1 MQRAYLDIA
10 KKWGVVVAWDI
21 GRGDLDEIAS
31 WLDALSCPRREI
43 TDAQRVI
50 MRRNTGFTYT
60 NPDLKMSLVCIGNA
74 TDKAQWWDTLAHEL
88 LDHVQTAI
96 CRYYSVNLDSEESA
110 YLTGY
115 LMRQFV
121 RASRVR

>member
-1 MQRAYLDIA
+1 MQKGYLDIEKA
-10 KKWGVVVAWDI
+10 WGVVIAWDI
-21 GRGDLDEIAS
+21 GRDDLDEIGD
-31 WLDALSCPRREI
+31 WLDALSCPRRDI
-43 TDAQRVI
+43 MDAQRVI
-50 MRRNTGFTYT
+50 MRKNTGFTFSNT
-60 NPDLKMSLVCIGNA
+60 KLKMSLVCIGNA
-74 TDKAQWWDTLAHEL
+74 TDKAQWWDTLAHE

-121 RASRVR
+121 RASRGR